1 MFGFDGSTKAIIHF
15 LQEIKNNKE
24 AEKLNHQ
31 EVRAYAR
38 LILVLLPSL
47 QVDDRTDRIKTLLA
61 AISSAG
67 LPHYDRS
74 FAAEQI
80 IKLLEKQE
88 EDRVNSSGGE
98 F

>member
-1 MFGFDGSTKAIIHF
+1 MFGFETSNKAIVP
-15 LQEIKNNKE
+15 LLEQIKNNKE
-24 AEKLNHQ
+24 GEKLTHK

-38 LILVLLPSL
+38 LMLNMLPALVL
-47 QVDDRTDRIKTLLA
+47 DDEKEINFLLA
-61 AISSAG
+61 AISSSG

-80 IKLLEKQE
+80 LKLLEQE
-88 EDRVNSSGGE
+88 EKRNLNTPSG